1 MKQKKQIYSILMYI
15 ALGIIVVWG
24 FYQTKVDAG
33 KPFPIQVDDVT
44 IIPGETTMGDLLE
57 QGVEMYAST
66 SNPLDPASI
75 TGTEELEAN
84 TEAYM
89 IYGIPKKLKTKVNDR
104 AFYCTVV
111 NTSDKVKEIKDCVVN
126 SVSVDFD
133 KMEELK
139 CTLLINGK
147 PYSEGMK
154 SELESEH
161 KKYFKDYD
169 DSYAVQYDKYKLEF
183 DSGDDGKISS
193 VKSSWK

>member
-15 ALGIIVVWG
+15 AIGILVVWG
-24 FYQTKVDAG
+24 FYQTKVDGG
-33 KPFPIQVDDVT
+33 KPFPIQIDDVT

-66 SNPLDPASI
+66 SNPLEPAEI
-75 TGTEELEAN
+75 TGAEELGAN

-89 IYGIPKKLKTKVNDR
+89 IYGIPKKLKTKVNDK

-111 NTSDKVKEIKDCVVN
+111 NTSDKAKEIKDCVVN
-126 SVSVDFD
+126 SVSVYFKD
-133 KMEELK
+133 MEELK

-147 PYSEGMK
+147 EYNEGMK
-154 SELESEH
+154 AELEAEH
-161 KKYFKDYD
+161 KKYFNDYD
-169 DSYAVQYDKYKLEF
+169 DSYAVKYDHYKLEF

-193 VKSSWK
+193 VQSSWK